1 MGDRTESSYLFQQVA
16 KPCVVDFREE
26 IKRESGIHI
35 EEYKRKRDCRLNLGL
50 TGQMAHLSFIHQ
62 DSEGRQRIRKV
73 FMPGLGHLGDRNFL
87 GKQLEGHQQRIWEF

>member
-16 KPCVVDFREE
+16 KPCVID
-26 IKRESGIHI
+26 
-35 EEYKRKRDCRLNLGL
+35 
-50 TGQMAHLSFIHQ
+50 FIHQ